1 MLNHQKV
8 WGHYGEQLA
17 SQFLK
22 KLGYQILALNHY
34 CHHEEIDLIAQDGQ
48 TLVLVEV
55 KLRCSQSFGT
65 ATEALTINKLTH
77 LKKAA
82 SYLINKYQISNWRYD
97 FIAIDV
103 NSIKSS
109 ARLRHYRQI
118 L

>member
-1 MLNHQKV
+1 MLTHQKV
-8 WGHYGEQLA
+8 WGKYGEQLA
-17 SQFLK
+17 GRFLSQQ
-22 KLGYQILALNHY
+22 GYQILAFNQHY
-34 CHHEEIDLIAQDGQ
+34 GHQEIDLIAQDGQ

-55 KLRCSQSFGT
+55 KLRCSQTFGT
-65 ATEALTINKLTH
+65 AVDSLTTNKLKQ

-82 SYLINKYQISNWRYD
+82 AFLINHYRVSDWRYD

-103 NSIKSS
+103 NPIKSS

>member
-1 MLNHQKV
+1 MLTHQKV
-8 WGHYGEQLA
+8 WGRYGEQLA
-17 SQFLK
+17 SQFLE
-22 KLGYQILALNHY
+22 KLGYQILAFNHY
-34 CHHEEIDLIAQDGQ
+34 CHHQEIDLIAQDGQ

-65 ATEALTINKLTH
+65 AVESLTIDKLKQ

-82 SYLINKYQISNWRYD
+82 SHLINYYHIANWRYD

-118 L
+118 I